1 MFPRVTNP
9 SAAPFRRRAL
19 DLHVL
24 GLPPAFVLSQ
34 DQTLKL
40 KSICMLILDVRT
52 SAHRICCSNKFSLLF
67 VVLQLTKLTRSRP
80 NSEADTRLSL
90 NTKKVPRYQRD
101 MQRMIHRMNQTAHI
115 SLQKFNSFKE
125 RRDKQLRDAPIA
137 LACPASENLWYK
149 FPPRSQPNASPLS
162 SSPSGVPVV
171 HLCAASKRLLSPVT
185 KTRNPFIQEQYLSYV
200 GVRLSMF

>member
-9 SAAPFRRRAL
+9 SAARSRRIAL

-24 GLPPAFVLSQ
+24 GVPPAFVLSQ

-52 SAHRICCSNKFSLLF
+52 SAHRMCCSNTFSLLF

-90 NTKKVPRYQRD
+90 KTKRGPSLLARYEEDDPSNEPNRP
-101 MQRMIHRMNQTAHI
+101 HI
-115 SLQKFNSFKE
+115 SSETIDFKE
-125 RRDKQLRDAPIA
+125 RRDKHKQDAP
-137 LACPASENLWYK
+137 
-149 FPPRSQPNASPLS
+149 
-162 SSPSGVPVV
+162 
-171 HLCAASKRLLSPVT
+171 
-185 KTRNPFIQEQYLSYV
+185 
-200 GVRLSMF
+200 

>member
-9 SAAPFRRRAL
+9 SAARSRRIAL

-24 GLPPAFVLSQ
+24 GVPPAFVLSQ

-90 NTKKVPRYQRD
+90 NTKIGASLLARYVEDDPSNEPNRP
-101 MQRMIHRMNQTAHI
+101 HI
-115 SLQKFNSFKE
+115 SSEFNSFKE
-125 RRDKQLRDAPIA
+125 RRDKQLRDTPIA
-137 LACPASENLWYK
+137 LARPAAVNLWYY
-149 FPPRSQPNASPLS
+149 FPPRSQMNASPLS
-162 SSPSGVPVV
+162 FGPFGVPAV
-171 HLCAASKRLLSPVT
+171 HRCLVSKRLTKPSNQGPQPLS
-185 KTRNPFIQEQYLSYV
+185 
-200 GVRLSMF
+200 